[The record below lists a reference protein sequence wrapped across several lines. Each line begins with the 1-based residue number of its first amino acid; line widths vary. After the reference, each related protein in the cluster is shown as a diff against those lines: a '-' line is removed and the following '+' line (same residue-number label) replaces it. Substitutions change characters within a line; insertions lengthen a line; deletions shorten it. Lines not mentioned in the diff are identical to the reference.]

1 MRKLYRPL
9 VGSAPRASKVAPKQ
23 PHPPPTI
30 ASPSTTLAPTP
41 RHQRLTTVGGWCDTI
56 IQPFLSRFSSRR
68 FSFQA
73 FLCHKKP
80 LDGKIWYFGPKTSSE
95 HTTKWAPL
103 GPLKPSIPRSTRRVR
118 AHIPIEQPTTVTLS
132 VRGCLGGCL
141 ARGVQGSS
149 AEGRP
154 IRFVPSVWYKRQ
166 KLLKFEHI
174 HAKLTMTLDAP
185 PGDTVMGAWDR
196 RS

>member
-1 MRKLYRPL
+1 MRKLYRSL

-23 PHPPPTI
+23 PHPPTTI
-30 ASPSTTLAPTP
+30 ASPNTTLAPTP

-73 FLCHKKP
+73 FLWHKNAWMTNLVFWTQNQQRTHHKVGTARP
-80 LDGKIWYFGPKTSSE
+80 PKAI
-95 HTTKWAPL
+95 HTTIYAKGACPYTH
-103 GPLKPSIPRSTRRVR
+103 RSTDNRYTECAGLPWWSFGSRRARIV
-118 AHIPIEQPTTVTLS
+118 
-132 VRGCLGGCL
+132 CGG
-141 ARGVQGSS
+141 S
-149 AEGRP
+149 P

-174 HAKLTMTLDAP
+174 HAKLTMTPAP
-185 PGDTVMGAWDR
+185 SPGDTVMGD
-196 RS
+196 